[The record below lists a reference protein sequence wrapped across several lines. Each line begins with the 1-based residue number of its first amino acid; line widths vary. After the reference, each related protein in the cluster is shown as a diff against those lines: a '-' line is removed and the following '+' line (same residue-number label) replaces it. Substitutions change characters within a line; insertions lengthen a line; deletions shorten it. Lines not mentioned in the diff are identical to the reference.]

1 MKLSFVG
8 DVRLIPDRTATP
20 GTVSLSPFDRVQSL
34 LGDPDVLSA
43 NLECF
48 FTHDLTNE
56 QGHWK
61 HAKVLRADPA
71 MCGTLVDAG
80 FDVVNL
86 ANNHIMDGGL
96 HGLEVSTQVMDQQG
110 LCWVGAG
117 RNLKEAIATKFVK
130 RNGVTI
136 AFLSGADFSE
146 DYATESKAG
155 IAPAQPL
162 SSFLQRTKAASEAA
176 DLVVVQLHADL
187 EFSEAPAPYRVRL
200 SRQLIDHG
208 AHLVIQHHPHVV
220 QGVEEYGGGLIA
232 YSLGNF
238 VFNVHGNPYQSGY
251 PEARYGWILSVDVD
265 HEAKEPRLRGWNMEP
280 VWIAE
285 DHRPAP
291 PGPERR
297 AQALV
302 EFHRRCDLLKDGRAV
317 RLSWRQRSWREARY
331 HALMAYYKTRQGKP
345 LAAMGDLIDLPLRPR
360 NRHWILGFLGL
371 SR

>member
-1 MKLSFVG
+1 MQ
-8 DVRLIPDRTATP
+8 P
-20 GTVSLSPFDRVQSL
+20 L
-34 LGDPDVLSA
+34 LGDPDVLSG

-71 MCGTLVDAG
+71 MCSTLVDAG

-86 ANNHIMDGGL
+86 ANNHIMDGGPY
-96 HGLEVSTQVMDQQG
+96 GLEETIQTLDRHRLPWM
-110 LCWVGAG
+110 GAG
-117 RNLKEAIATKFVK
+117 RSFHEAVAPTLVERQGKV
-130 RNGVTI
+130 I
-136 AFLSGADFSE
+136 AFLSAGDNSH
-146 DYATESKAG
+146 DYAASDGPGVAPMEPFDDLLARTRQASK
-155 IAPAQPL
+155 
-162 SSFLQRTKAASEAA
+162 SA

-238 VFNVHGNPYQSGY
+238 VFNVHGNSYQSGY

-265 HEAKEPRLRGWNMEP
+265 HGAEGPRVRGWNMEP

-285 DHRPAP
+285 DHRPEP
-291 PGPERR
+291 PSPERR
-297 AQALV
+297 EEALV
-302 EFHRRCDLLKDGRAV
+302 EFRRRCDLLKNDRAI
-317 RLSWRQRSWREARY
+317 RRAWRHRSWREARY
-331 HALMAYYKTRQGKP
+331 HALMAYYKTRRGKP